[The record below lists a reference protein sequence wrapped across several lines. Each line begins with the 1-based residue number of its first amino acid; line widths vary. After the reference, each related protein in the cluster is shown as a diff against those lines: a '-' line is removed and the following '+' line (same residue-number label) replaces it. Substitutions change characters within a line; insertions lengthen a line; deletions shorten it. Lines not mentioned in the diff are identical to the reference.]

1 MYKIE
6 ENSGPPDAAH
16 ALRPIAHRSPGRV
29 APLLDRCEKRLL
41 NRHLDEIE
49 PWSPVGANQ
58 RCDDR
63 RRVLAVQSIHI
74 HGEHSNARGL
84 PEIPGIDARLQG
96 LHTGLGSRKIG
107 VMVIRLSDDKKPPA
121 PKREGDRQTGLVLE
135 ERTRTKKPP
144 MYKVLLHNDDY
155 TTREFVVWVLQTV
168 FHKNETDAVA
178 IMSHVHNNGIG
189 VAGVYTFEVAETKV
203 TKTLHLAKAQQFP
216 LQLSIEPT
224 E

>member
-1 MYKIE
+1 
-6 ENSGPPDAAH
+6 
-16 ALRPIAHRSPGRV
+16 
-29 APLLDRCEKRLL
+29 
-41 NRHLDEIE
+41 
-49 PWSPVGANQ
+49 
-58 RCDDR
+58 
-63 RRVLAVQSIHI
+63 
-74 HGEHSNARGL
+74 
-84 PEIPGIDARLQG
+84 
-96 LHTGLGSRKIG
+96 
-107 VMVIRLSDDKKPPA
+107 MVIRLSDEKKPPGSR
-121 PKREGDRQTGLVLE
+121 REGDRQTGLVLE

-178 IMSHVHNNGIG
+178 IMSHVHNHGIG

-224 E
+224 D

>member
-1 MYKIE
+1 M
-6 ENSGPPDAAH
+6 
-16 ALRPIAHRSPGRV
+16 
-29 APLLDRCEKRLL
+29 
-41 NRHLDEIE
+41 
-49 PWSPVGANQ
+49 
-58 RCDDR
+58 
-63 RRVLAVQSIHI
+63 
-74 HGEHSNARGL
+74 AR
-84 PEIPGIDARLQG
+84 
-96 LHTGLGSRKIG
+96 
-107 VMVIRLSDDKKPPA
+107 MSDDKKPPA
-121 PKREGDRQTGLVLE
+121 PPRKEGERQTGLVLD

-168 FHKNETDAVA
+168 FHKNESDAIA

-203 TKTLHLAKAQQFP
+203 TKTMHLAKAQQFP